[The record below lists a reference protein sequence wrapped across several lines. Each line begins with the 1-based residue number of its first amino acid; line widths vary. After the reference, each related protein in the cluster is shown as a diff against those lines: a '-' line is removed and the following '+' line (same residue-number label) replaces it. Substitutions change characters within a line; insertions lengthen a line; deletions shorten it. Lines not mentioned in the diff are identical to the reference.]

1 VAQPRLAGRDH
12 GDLLL
17 AVGRPAQ
24 EAGEVSVARLLHI
37 FHLGVKE
44 LLSLWR
50 DPVLLFL
57 IAYSFTFSVYT
68 PAKSAVMDVVNASI
82 AIVDEDDTEVSRVIR
97 EAMLPPLF
105 LPAQVI
111 SFRDINRDMDAG
123 KFTFVVDVPPQF
135 QRDLAKNLKPDVQIV
150 TDATAMSQAGRG
162 PGYIQQIIS
171 NSVAPFWP
179 LAGSPQAQPLTVLN
193 ARARFNPNMLQG
205 WFVAINQVINNI
217 SVLAIFLT
225 GAAVLREREHG
236 NIEHL
241 LVMPL
246 KPFELMFAKVW
257 ANGLVVLLAAIASL
271 YFTVKG
277 LVGVPIA
284 GSIPLFAGGMAV
296 YLFSVTSLGIML
308 ATIVRSMPQF
318 GLLAFPVFIGMSL
331 LSGGQTPLESMPLP
345 LQKFMQFV
353 PSTHFVSFAQAVLF
367 RDASFA
373 MVWPQVLKMFL
384 IGSAYTVFTLS
395 RFRKMLAA
403 VQ

>member
-1 VAQPRLAGRDH
+1 MSNLK
-12 GDLLL
+12 
-17 AVGRPAQ
+17 
-24 EAGEVSVARLLHI
+24 HI
-37 FHLGVKE
+37 FQLGLKE
-44 LLSLWR
+44 LISLYH

-82 AIVDEDDTEVSRVIR
+82 AIVDEDDSELSRTIR

-105 LPAQVI
+105 LPAAAI
-111 SFRDINRDMDAG
+111 SYRDIGRDMDTG
-123 KFTFVVDVPPQF
+123 KYTFVVDLPPRF
-135 QRDLAKNLKPDVQIV
+135 QDDVVKDAQPTVEVI

-162 PGYIQQIIS
+162 PSYIQKIILS
-171 NSVAPFWP
+171 AVQPYW
-179 LAGSPQAQPLTVLN
+179 PQASAPENQPLVTLN
-193 ARARFNPNMLQG
+193 SRARFNPNMQQG

-246 KPFELMFAKVW
+246 RPYELMFAKIW
-257 ANGLVVLLAAIASL
+257 ANGLVVVLAAMASL
-271 YFTVKG
+271 FLVVKG
-277 LVGVPIA
+277 AVGVPIQ
-284 GSIPLFAGGMAV
+284 GSIPLFAAGLCI
-296 YLFSVTSLGIML
+296 YLFSVTALGIML
-308 ATIVRSMPQF
+308 ATVVRSMPQF
-318 GLLAFPVFIGMSL
+318 GLLAFPVFIAMSL
-331 LSGGQTPLESMPLP
+331 LSGGQTPLESMPIW

-353 PSTHFVSFAQAVLF
+353 PSTHFVSFSQAVLF
-367 RDASFA
+367 RNATPA
-373 MVWPQVLKMFL
+373 MVWPAMAKMFV
-384 IGSAYTVFTLS
+384 IGLAYTIYTLS